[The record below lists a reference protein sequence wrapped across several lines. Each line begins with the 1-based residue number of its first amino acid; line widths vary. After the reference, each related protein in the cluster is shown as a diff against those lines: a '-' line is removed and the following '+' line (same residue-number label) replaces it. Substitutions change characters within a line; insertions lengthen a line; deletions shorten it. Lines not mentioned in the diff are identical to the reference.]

1 MTPAPI
7 GPAIDLLQR
16 IQCEFLEMPGLR
28 LTERQARRL
37 WNLDSLACAN
47 ILRVLVDGGFLFR
60 TPDGSFMH
68 VEQARPLRA
77 DAMKAGVP
85 RGVRSKIPAA

>member
-7 GPAIDLLQR
+7 GHAVDLLQR

-68 VEQARPLRA
+68 VDQARPLRV
-77 DAMKAGVP
+77 DVMKAPP
-85 RGVRSKIPAA
+85 RAVRSKIPAA

>member
-1 MTPAPI
+1 MIPASLS
-7 GPAIDLLQR
+7 PAGDLLQR

-37 WNLDSLACAN
+37 WNLDSVACAN
-47 ILRVLVDGGFLFR
+47 ILRALVDGGFLFR

-68 VEQARPLRA
+68 VEQAKPLKVDVMKPRA
-77 DAMKAGVP
+77 GA
-85 RGVRSKIPAA
+85 SKTPAA

>member
-7 GPAIDLLQR
+7 GGPAIDLLQR

-37 WNLDSLACAN
+37 WNLDSVACAA

-60 TPDGSFMH
+60 TADGSFMH
-68 VEQARPLRA
+68 VEQARPIKLDFLGA
-77 DAMKAGVP
+77 P
-85 RGVRSKIPAA
+85 RPDRSKLPAA

>member
-7 GPAIDLLQR
+7 SPAVDLLQR

-37 WNLDSLACAN
+37 WNLESVACAN

-68 VEQARPLRA
+68 VDQAKPLKLDLLTA
-77 DAMKAGVP
+77 PPHA
-85 RGVRSKIPAA
+85 VRSKISAA

>member
-7 GPAIDLLQR
+7 NPAVDLLQR

-37 WNLDSLACAN
+37 WNLESIPCAN
-47 ILRVLVDGGFLFR
+47 VLRVLVDGGFLFR
-60 TPDGSFMH
+60 TTDGSFMH
-68 VEQARPLRA
+68 VEQAKPLKL
-77 DAMKAGVP
+77 DLMKA
-85 RGVRSKIPAA
+85 PARPVVSNVSAA

>member
-7 GPAIDLLQR
+7 GLAVDLLQR

-37 WNLDSLACAN
+37 WNLDSVACAS

-68 VEQARPLRA
+68 VDQAKPLKLDLARPQPR
-77 DAMKAGVP
+77 MVP
-85 RGVRSKIPAA
+85 SKISAA

>member
-7 GPAIDLLQR
+7 SPAVDLLQR

-37 WNLDSLACAN
+37 WNLESVACAN

-68 VEQARPLRA
+68 VDQAKPLKLKLT
-77 DAMKAGVP
+77 KAAP
-85 RGVRSKIPAA
+85 RTGRSKISAA

>member
-7 GPAIDLLQR
+7 GLAVDLLQR

-37 WNLDSLACAN
+37 WNLDSVACAN

-60 TPDGSFMH
+60 TPDGAFMH
-68 VEQARPLRA
+68 VEQAKPLKLDHLSAPMRA
-77 DAMKAGVP
+77 A
-85 RGVRSKIPAA
+85 RSKIPAA

>member
-1 MTPAPI
+1 MTPTPNSS
-7 GPAIDLLQR
+7 PVDLLQR

-37 WNLDSLACAN
+37 WNLDSVACAN
-47 ILRVLVDGGFLFR
+47 ILRVLVDGGFLCR

-68 VEQARPLRA
+68 VDQAKPLRLDMIA
-77 DAMKAGVP
+77 ASP
-85 RGVRSKIPAA
+85 RAIRSKIPAA

>member
-7 GPAIDLLQR
+7 GPAVDLLQR

-37 WNLDSLACAN
+37 WNLDSVACSG

-68 VEQARPLRA
+68 VDQARPLTLDHLA
-77 DAMKAGVP
+77 APPHAGQA
-85 RGVRSKIPAA
+85 KIPAA

>member
-7 GPAIDLLQR
+7 GSAVDLLQR

-37 WNLDSLACAN
+37 WNLDSIACAN

-68 VEQARPLRA
+68 VDQARPLKL
-77 DAMKAGVP
+77 DFVKAQP
-85 RGVRSKIPAA
+85 PIRSKISAA

>member
-7 GPAIDLLQR
+7 GPAVDLLQR

-37 WNLDSLACAN
+37 WNVDSVACAA
-47 ILRVLVDGGFLFR
+47 ILRILVDGGFLFR
-60 TPDGSFMH
+60 TPDGCFMH
-68 VEQARPLRA
+68 VEQARPLKLDLANMRL
-77 DAMKAGVP
+77 
-85 RGVRSKIPAA
+85 RGESKLPAA